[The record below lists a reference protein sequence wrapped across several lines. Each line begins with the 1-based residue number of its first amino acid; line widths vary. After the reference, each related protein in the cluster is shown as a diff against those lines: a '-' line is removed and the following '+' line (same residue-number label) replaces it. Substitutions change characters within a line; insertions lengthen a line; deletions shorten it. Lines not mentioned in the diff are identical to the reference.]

1 MIAAILQSQA
11 EGPDMARKTKKS
23 PKPARTAKSKS
34 KAKSDLPGR
43 IIDAAL
49 ALAVSRGWRRIRLAD
64 IAAEAGVTVAELS
77 AVFSSKSAIIG
88 GFVRRTDERVLAGGE
103 AEGSS
108 ARDRLFDVLMR
119 RFDALQP
126 HRQAVAAIL
135 GVLVCD
141 PLAPMRYGPGLMCSM
156 ARMLKAA
163 GLSSKGPGGALRA
176 KGLAVVYMLALRAWL
191 TDDSADLAKTMA
203 VLDRGLRQAESLVTL
218 LCPGGAR
225 RSA

>member
-1 MIAAILQSQA
+1 
-11 EGPDMARKTKKS
+11 MARKTKKS
-23 PKPARTAKSKS
+23 PKPARTAKRKS
-34 KAKSDLPGR
+34 KTKSDLPGR

-49 ALAVSRGWRRIRLAD
+49 AVAVSRGWRRIRLAD

-88 GFVRRTDERVLAGGE
+88 GFIRRTDERVLAGGK

-126 HRQAVAAIL
+126 HRQGVAAIIR
-135 GVLVCD
+135 GLVCD
-141 PLAPMRYGPGLMCSM
+141 PLAPLCHGPRLMCSM
-156 ARMLKAA
+156 ARMLEAA
-163 GLSSKGPGGALRA
+163 GLSSKGAAGALRA
-176 KGLAVVYMLALRAWL
+176 KGLAVVYMVTFRAWL

-203 VLDRGLRQAESLVTL
+203 ALDRGLRRAESLVTL

-225 RSA
+225 RSAQPAEG

>member
-1 MIAAILQSQA
+1 
-11 EGPDMARKTKKS
+11 MAKKTKKS
-23 PKPARTAKSKS
+23 PKPARTAKRKS

-49 ALAVSRGWRRIRLAD
+49 ALAVSRGWRRIQLAD
-64 IAAEAGVTVAELS
+64 IAAEAGITVAELS

-88 GFVRRTDERVLAGGE
+88 GFIRRTDERVLAGGE

-119 RFDALQP
+119 RLDALQP
-126 HRQAVAAIL
+126 HRQAVTAIIW
-135 GVLVCD
+135 GLVFD
-141 PLAPMRYGPGLMCSM
+141 PLAPLCHGPRLMCSM
-156 ARMLKAA
+156 ARMLEAA
-163 GLSSKGPGGALRA
+163 GLSSKGLAGVLRA
-176 KGLAVVYMLALRAWL
+176 KGLAVVYMMTFRAWL

-225 RSA
+225 RSPQPAEG